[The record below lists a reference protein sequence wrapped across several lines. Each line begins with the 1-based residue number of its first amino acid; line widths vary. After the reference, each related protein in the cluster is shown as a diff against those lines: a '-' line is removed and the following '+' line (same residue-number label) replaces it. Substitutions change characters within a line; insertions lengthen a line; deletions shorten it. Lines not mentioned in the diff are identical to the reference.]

1 MISKELA
8 QKIRRIEITTNK
20 LVNEVMAGQYQSAFK
35 GQGVEFSEV
44 REYMPGDDIRT
55 IDWNVTARFGKPFVK
70 RYIEE
75 RELTVIFLN
84 DVSGSQWFGTH
95 DRFKGELAAEISA
108 VLAFS
113 AIRNNDQVGSILFT
127 DRIES
132 FIPPKKGTQH
142 VLRVV
147 RDLLTTKPPGRFTG
161 IAQAVDYLNH
171 VQKRRSVVFLVSDF
185 MDSGYEKTLRTAAR
199 RHDLVVISIDDP
211 FERIMPSVR
220 YITVEDSE
228 SSDPGRPLL
237 IDLGK
242 SSVRESI
249 EREMRRFRE
258 QRDAFLASAGIDHL
272 KLETDR
278 PYESSLYR
286 FMRLRARRMR

>member
-1 MISKELA
+1 MISKELV

-75 RELTVIFLN
+75 RELTVLFLN
-84 DVSGSQWFGTH
+84 DVSGSQWFGVRN
-95 DRFKGELAAEISA
+95 RFKGELAAEISA

-142 VLRVV
+142 VLRVI
-147 RDLLTTKPPGRFTG
+147 RDLLTTHPPGRSTNIG
-161 IAQAVDYLNH
+161 LAVDYLNR

-185 MDSGYEKTLRTAAR
+185 MDRNYEKTIRTAAR
-199 RHDLVVISIDDP
+199 RHDLVVITIDDP
-211 FERIMPSVR
+211 LEREFPDVGFVSMQ
-220 YITVEDSE
+220 DAE
-228 SSDPGRPLL
+228 SGKPLL
-237 IDLGK
+237 IDLSK
-242 SSVRESI
+242 RSVRDALVQ
-249 EREMRRFRE
+249 EMRGFRE
-258 QRDAFLASAGIDHL
+258 ERDAFFASAGIDHL
-272 KLETDR
+272 KLETHQA
-278 PYESSLYR
+278 YESALHR
-286 FMRLRARRMR
+286 FMSQRARRMR